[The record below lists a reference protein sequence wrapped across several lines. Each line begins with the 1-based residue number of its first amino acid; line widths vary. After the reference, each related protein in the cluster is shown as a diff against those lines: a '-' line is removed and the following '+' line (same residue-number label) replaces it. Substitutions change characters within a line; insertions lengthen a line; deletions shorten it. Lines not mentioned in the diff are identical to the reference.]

1 MCSCLNGEVE
11 LEKVEVY
18 KEIEIPEVQR
28 LKSGKVREIFDLGD
42 HLLMVATD
50 RVSAFD
56 YVIPNGIPRKGE
68 ILTQI
73 SNFWFKHLEEIV
85 PNHLIDI
92 SDLPQYDQIFVQNA
106 SMLNG
111 RSVVVKKCQPL
122 AIECVVRGYLTG
134 SGLSDYK
141 KTGTICSLKLP
152 EGLKNGSRLPEPVFT
167 PATKAEEGHDENI
180 SFLQAKEIV
189 GDEIAE
195 RVKEL
200 SLTLYSTAHDYALS
214 KGIIIADTK
223 FEFGMFDGELLLIDE
238 VITPD
243 SSRFW
248 PAQCLMEGVPIQ
260 YSFDKQIVRN
270 YLLSTEWD
278 KNSPPPPLPE
288 KLVSNLSS
296 IYQFVYQLLTS

>member
-1 MCSCLNGEVE
+1 ME

>member
-134 SGLSDYK
+134 
-141 KTGTICSLKLP
+141 
-152 EGLKNGSRLPEPVFT
+152 
-167 PATKAEEGHDENI
+167 
-180 SFLQAKEIV
+180 
-189 GDEIAE
+189 
-195 RVKEL
+195 
-200 SLTLYSTAHDYALS
+200 
-214 KGIIIADTK
+214 
-223 FEFGMFDGELLLIDE
+223 
-238 VITPD
+238 
-243 SSRFW
+243 
-248 PAQCLMEGVPIQ
+248 
-260 YSFDKQIVRN
+260 
-270 YLLSTEWD
+270 
-278 KNSPPPPLPE
+278 
-288 KLVSNLSS
+288 
-296 IYQFVYQLLTS
+296 